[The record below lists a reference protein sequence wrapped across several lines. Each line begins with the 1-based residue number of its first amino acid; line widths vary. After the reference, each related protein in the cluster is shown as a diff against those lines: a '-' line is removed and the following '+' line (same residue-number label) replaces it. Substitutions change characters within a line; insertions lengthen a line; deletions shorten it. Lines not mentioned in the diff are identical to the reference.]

1 MEQVGTISATDPA
14 EDTGATAGQAFT
26 AWLTVGIL
34 FLVQML
40 VIGGSAYGFGL
51 LVKPVATEYGL
62 SRADMNIGLMVLIVG
77 MALFSPIV
85 GRALDRLPAHLVITV
100 GALLFS
106 AGCCVVAFASSL
118 QVMIFASFF
127 LIAFGGAALGPL
139 SGSTLTAR
147 CFDVGRGRALGIV
160 SVSASVGGLLVLPG
174 MAWVVETSGWRAAVA
189 AMGLAVLLI
198 GGGLGWLVRVPK
210 RAAIHRSTGHA
221 GWTIG
226 KAMGTSDFW
235 LIVFSV
241 GLMMAVDQALLASLI
256 SYGTDRGFSLQS
268 STLIVSVISGF
279 AIAGKLAIGSLSDR
293 VDPRWLFL
301 VVIFLNAGFLAVLM
315 LHPSYP
321 MLLVA
326 AVVVGI
332 GFGGT
337 MPLWAAFIANRF
349 GIAAFGTI
357 MGAMMPLQMP
367 MNIIG
372 LRYVGHVYDSSG
384 SYIPAFGVFLA
395 LTIIA
400 GIFILPVRRRRSG
413 GYPDFRRRR

>member
-1 MEQVGTISATDPA
+1 MEKVGTLAAIPPA
-14 EDTGATAGQAFT
+14 QEIASVPTGALS
-26 AWLTVGIL
+26 AWLTLGIL
-34 FLVQML
+34 FLAQML
-40 VIGGSAYGFGL
+40 VIGGIAYGFGL
-51 LVKPVATEYGL
+51 LAKPIAAEYGL

-85 GRALDRLPAHLVITV
+85 GRALDRLPGQFVVTG

-106 AGCCVVAFASSL
+106 SGCFVIALAPSL
-118 QVMIFASFF
+118 QVMIIGSFC
-127 LIAFGGAALGPL
+127 LVAFGGAALGPL

-147 CFDVGRGRALGIV
+147 CFGVGRGRALGIV
-160 SVSASVGGLLVLPG
+160 SVSSSVGGLLVLPA
-174 MAWVVETSGWRAAVA
+174 MAWVVEGHGWRAAIA
-189 AMGLAVLLI
+189 AMGLAVLLV

-210 RAAIHRSTGHA
+210 GAATHRSSGDTAA

-226 KAMGTSDFW
+226 KAMATADFW
-235 LIVFSV
+235 LIVMAI

-301 VVIFLNAGFLAVLM
+301 IVAFLNAAFLAVLM

-321 MLLVA
+321 MLLGA
-326 AVVVGI
+326 AMIVGI

-337 MPLWAAFIANRF
+337 MPLWAALLANRF

-357 MGAMMPLQMP
+357 MGAMIPLQMP
-367 MNIIG
+367 LNIIG

-384 SYIPAFGVFLA
+384 SYIPAFGAFLV
-395 LTIIA
+395 LTVIA
-400 GIFILPVRRRRSG
+400 GIVILPVRRRGEVS
-413 GYPDFRRRR
+413 PS

>member
-1 MEQVGTISATDPA
+1 MEQVGTITTADPA
-14 EDTGATAGQAFT
+14 EETGSAFT
-26 AWLTVGIL
+26 AWLTLGIL

-40 VIGGSAYGFGL
+40 VIGGIAYGFGL
-51 LVKPVATEYGL
+51 LAKPVAAEYGL

-85 GRALDRLPAHLVITV
+85 GRALDRLPGHLVVTG

-106 AGCCVVAFASSL
+106 SGCFIVALASSL
-118 QVMIFASFF
+118 PIMIIASFF
-127 LIAFGGAALGPL
+127 LIASGGAALGPL

-147 CFDVGRGRALGIV
+147 SFGEGRGRALGIV
-160 SVSASVGGLLVLPG
+160 SVSSSVGGLLVLPA
-174 MAWVVETSGWRAAVA
+174 MAWVVEANGWRAAVA
-189 AMGLAVLLI
+189 AMGLAVLLV

-210 RAAIHRSTGHA
+210 AAAIHRSTGNATA

-235 LIVFSV
+235 LIVLSI

-268 STLIVSVISGF
+268 ATLIVSVISGF

-301 VVIFLNAGFLAVLM
+301 VVAFLNAAFLAVLM

-321 MLLVA
+321 MLLGA
-326 AVVVGI
+326 AVVVGF

-337 MPLWAAFIANRF
+337 MPLWAALIANRF
-349 GIAAFGTI
+349 GIAAFGSI
-357 MGAMMPLQMP
+357 MGVMVPLQMP

-395 LTIIA
+395 VAVIA
-400 GIFILPVRRRRSG
+400 GIVILPVRRRGEVGLS
-413 GYPDFRRRR
+413 